1 MISFKEYWLLPY
13 TKFLLKEVTLN
24 NASLQRFNKKYKTL
38 YDLQTA
44 KPIFDRFNKVQPSLK
59 NKDIYN
65 YKDIEE
71 LQATIQAS
79 TGKEFERNIKQNEV
93 KVIVNNDNVLVIE
106 PLTVEASKK
115 YGAGTK
121 WCTAG
126 ENNNPFQKYFD
137 MFTLVY
143 FIDKKTGEKFA
154 IAYGDVSELN
164 PVVNQEGDREEDD
177 NDAFEAFDEED
188 NHVSYQEDVL
198 DRFDLHWGR
207 DINPKLT
214 EPNPKFST
222 DVLNGRVELKNGAIA
237 YYKNGKLH
245 REDGPA
251 YVGQEGNLKRV
262 IVEKWCI
269 DGKFHREDGPAFIQ
283 RSVNGHGNEV
293 TLQIWY
299 KNNVIENDKGPAY
312 IHSFNTDDGDR
323 ITNYTWYKN
332 GVQHREGA
340 PAVISTNKKGEIVGE
355 AWIVNGKRDRKDG
368 PAIDRIN
375 RGYSHFYRKNI
386 NQHEVYY
393 YQDDHIFRL
402 DGPAHIVTDLDTGEV
417 IKKEY
422 IVNNVECHLHEPEN
436 RNEYGSPIKIHK
448 VKNDEEFEIWKEN
461 NKDVI
466 EGKLKR
472 R

>member
-1 MISFKEYWLLPY
+1 MY
-13 TKFLLKEVTLN
+13 FLLKEVTLN
-24 NASLQRFNKKYKTL
+24 NASLERFNKKYKTL
-38 YDLQTA
+38 LDLQTA

-65 YKDIEE
+65 YKDLQE
-71 LQATIQAS
+71 LQASIQAS

-93 KVIVNNDNVLVIE
+93 KVIVNNDKVLVIE

-126 ENNNPFQKYFD
+126 ENNNPFQEYFD

-164 PVVNQEGDREEDD
+164 PGADEYDD
-177 NDAFEAFDEED
+177 KNDDGAFEAFDEQD
-188 NHVSYQEDVL
+188 NHISYQEDVL
-198 DRFDLHWGR
+198 DRFGLHWGR
-207 DINPKLT
+207 DINSKLS
-214 EPNPKFST
+214 EPDPRFNT
-222 DVLNGRVELKNGAIA
+222 AVLNGRVKLKNGAIA

-245 REDGPA
+245 RVDGPA
-251 YVGQEGNLKRV
+251 YVGQEGNSKKV

-269 DGKFHREDGPAFIQ
+269 DGKFHREGGPAYIK
-283 RSVNGHGNEV
+283 RSVNGHGHKI
-293 TLQIWY
+293 TLEIWY
-299 KNNVIENDKGPAY
+299 KNNVIENDEGPAY
-312 IHSFNTDDGDR
+312 VHSFTLDDGS
-323 ITNYTWYKN
+323 TLTEYYWYKN
-332 GVQHREGA
+332 GEQHRDGA
-340 PAVISTNKKGEIVGE
+340 PAQITKNDKGEVISQ

-375 RGYSHFYRKNI
+375 SGYNRFYDKNI
-386 NQHEVYY
+386 NEHEVYY

-402 DGPAHIVTDLDTGEV
+402 DGPAHIITDLDTGEV
-417 IKKEY
+417 IKSEY
-422 IVNNVECHLHEPEN
+422 IVNDVECHLHEPEN
-436 RNEYGSPIKIHK
+436 RNEYGSPIKLKK
-448 VKNDEEFEIWKEN
+448 VSNNEEFELWKED

-472 R
+472 NR

>member
-1 MISFKEYWLLPY
+1 MLSFKKYYLQ
-13 TKFLLKEVTLN
+13 EVTLS
-24 NASLQRFNKKYKTL
+24 NANVDKFNKKY
-38 YDLQTA
+38 QTNFTQDQL
-44 KPIFDRFNKVQPSLK
+44 KDIFDRFNKVQPSLK

-65 YKDIEE
+65 YKDLQE
-71 LQATIQAS
+71 LLATIQAS
-79 TGKEFERNIKQNEV
+79 TGREFERNIKQNEV
-93 KVIVNNDNVLVIE
+93 RVIVNNDKVLVVE

-164 PVVNQEGDREEDD
+164 PGADEEVG
-177 NDAFEAFDEED
+177 AFEAFDEED
-188 NHVSYQEDVL
+188 NHISYQEDVL
-198 DRFDLHWGR
+198 DRFGLHWGR

-214 EPNPKFST
+214 EPDPRFST
-222 DVLNGRVELKNGAIA
+222 EVLNGRVRLKNGAIA
-237 YYKNGKLH
+237 YYKDGKLH

-251 YVGQEGNLKRV
+251 YVGQEGNLKRT

-269 DGKFHREDGPAFIQ
+269 DGKFHREGGPAYIK

-299 KNNVIENDKGPAY
+299 KNNVIENDKGPAFIDSVY
-312 IHSFNTDDGDR
+312 ADDGNK

-332 GVQHREGA
+332 GVEHRDGA
-340 PAVISTNKKGEIVGE
+340 PAQITKNDKGEIVGE

-375 RGYSHFYRKNI
+375 REYNHFYGKNI
-386 NQHEVYY
+386 NHHEVFY
-393 YQDDHIFRL
+393 YQNDHIFRL

-422 IVNNVECHLHEPEN
+422 IVNDVECYLHEPEN
-436 RNEYGSPIKIHK
+436 RNEYGSPIKLHK
-448 VKNDEEFEIWKEN
+448 VKNDEEFEIWKED

-466 EGKLKR
+466 EGKLNR
-472 R
+472 T